1 MVIVIPAIDLKEGR
15 VVRLSQGDF
24 GRQEI
29 MNDQPVETARYFKEQ
44 GAGELHVVD
53 LDGARSGQPENREI
67 IQEILKVEGLK
78 IQIGG
83 GIRNKAAAE
92 KYLNSGAAAVVLGT
106 AAVTGSELVREL
118 IEDFGPER
126 VVVSLDARRGELA
139 ISGWEE
145 GSGRS
150 LKEALA
156 ELKEIGVRRFV
167 YTDITRDGMLSGP
180 DLETLKF
187 LLKEDIEVTA
197 SGGISSKEDLEY
209 LEETGIE
216 RAIVGKALYLREI
229 KPETLWQVKQ
239 DAD

>member
-229 KPETLWQVKQ
+229 KPETLWQVNQ
-239 DAD
+239 DAN

>member
-126 VVVSLDARRGELA
+126 VVVSLDTRRGELA

-197 SGGISSKEDLEY
+197 SGGISSEEDLEY

-229 KPETLWQVKQ
+229 NPETLWQVNQ
-239 DAD
+239 DAN